1 MNLLSDRIHR
11 LGYSQTFVMSNKVR
25 EMKAAG
31 IDVIS
36 LTLGEPDFDVPE
48 VVKQAAITAIHEN
61 YSHYSP
67 VPGFIELR
75 EAIANKLKRDNGL
88 DYSPQQICVSNGA
101 KQAILNVLAAVIN
114 EGDEVLLPS
123 PYWVSYDEM
132 VKMMGGK
139 SVFIPTSI
147 SSDFK
152 MTAEQLENAITE
164 KTKALLFSSPCN
176 PSGSYYTHEELQ
188 SLVEVL
194 QKYPQITI
202 ISDEIYEYINYEEK
216 TPSIAAFPEVYE
228 QTAVIN
234 GMSKGFAMTG
244 WRIGYSACPQ
254 WLAKACEK
262 VQGQMTS
269 GANTVAQR
277 AAITALSTDPKEFE
291 YMIKAFQERRD
302 LVFDLMSEIPGFKVR
317 KPKAAF
323 YFFPDISFYLGK
335 TINGT
340 PIENAD
346 DFAMFLLENA
356 FVGSVGGVSFGSP
369 ECIRFSYAASREN
382 LIEAMR
388 RIKECLEKAEIVT
401 F

>member
-188 SLVEVL
+188 SLVEIL

-388 RIKECLEKAEIVT
+388 RIKECLEKAEIVA

>member
-11 LGYSQTFVMSNKVR
+11 LGYSQTFVMSNKAR

-356 FVGSVGGVSFGSP
+356 FVGSVGGLSFGSP

-388 RIKECLEKAEIVT
+388 RIKECLEKAEIVA

>member
-11 LGYSQTFVMSNKVR
+11 LGYSQTFVMSNKAR

-188 SLVEVL
+188 SLVAVL

-216 TPSIAAFPEVYE
+216 TPSIAVFPEVYE

-302 LVFDLMSEIPGFKVR
+302 FVFDLMSEIPGFKVR

-388 RIKECLEKAEIVT
+388 RIKECLEKAEIVA

>member
-11 LGYSQTFVMSNKVR
+11 LGYSQTFVMSNKAR

-188 SLVEVL
+188 SLVEIL

-291 YMIKAFQERRD
+291 YVIKAFQERRD

-388 RIKECLEKAEIVT
+388 RIKECLEKAEIVA

>member
-11 LGYSQTFVMSNKVR
+11 LGYSQTFVMSNKAR

-188 SLVEVL
+188 SLVAVL

-302 LVFDLMSEIPGFKVR
+302 FVFDLMSEIPGFKVR

-335 TINGT
+335 TINGA

-388 RIKECLEKAEIVT
+388 RIKECLEKAEIVA

>member
-11 LGYSQTFVMSNKVR
+11 LGYSQTFVMSNKAR

>member
-11 LGYSQTFVMSNKVR
+11 LGYSQTFVMSNKAR

-188 SLVEVL
+188 SLVAVL

-302 LVFDLMSEIPGFKVR
+302 LVFDLMSQIPGFKVR

-388 RIKECLEKAEIVT
+388 RIKECLEKAEIVA